1 MVEVNSSIIL
11 LPENKMQARYFD
23 PRVGY
28 FTVGYTDFDEN
39 PQGVERVSLVK
50 DGDWNP
56 KAKDLEKYK
65 EENW

>member
-1 MVEVNSSIIL
+1 
-11 LPENKMQARYFD
+11 MQARYFD

-50 DGDWNP
+50 DGDLNQ
-56 KAKDLEKYK
+56 KAKRFRKNIK
-65 EENW
+65 RRIGRAENQFFI